1 MIENE
6 EIAALKQWLDTEPGR
21 YVHNWEQ
28 QQISHLVGNV
38 FGYHAIQIGIP
49 HSDLLSN
56 NRILHKWYT
65 HTQVEATE
73 SNRSLVLCH
82 AEELPFA
89 SESIDLLVLP
99 HVLETS
105 SDPHQV
111 LREVQRVLVPEGQV
125 VISGFNPWSLWGL
138 RERMPGLEC
147 LLPIEPHHQLPPWR
161 VGDWL
166 EVLSFEVG
174 EEVLG
179 CYSPFCLQQRW
190 LQRWD
195 FMNRL
200 GARWWPLLGA
210 VYALKATKRVSSM
223 TMVGLD
229 WSKTPRASARNTAVA
244 GRNMKL
250 KTSKTR
256 QK

>member
-1 MIENE
+1 MIEHE

-21 YVHNWEQ
+21 YVRSWEHLH
-28 QQISHLVGNV
+28 ISQLLGNV
-38 FGYHAIQIGIP
+38 FGYHAIQIGMP
-49 HSDLLSN
+49 HWDLLCN

-65 HTQVEATE
+65 DTQVEKTE
-73 SNRSLVLCH
+73 PNPALILCN

-89 SESIDLLVLP
+89 SESVDLLVLP

-138 RERMPGLEC
+138 RERVPGLES
-147 LLPIEPHHQLPPWR
+147 LLPIEAHHQLPPWR

-166 EVLSFEVG
+166 EVLSFEVR
-174 EEVLG
+174 EEIIG

-190 LQRWD
+190 LQRWE

-200 GARWWPLLGA
+200 GERWWPILGA
-210 VYALKATKRVSSM
+210 VYALKATKRVNSI

-229 WSKTPRASARNTAVA
+229 WSKTPAASARNAAVA
-244 GRNMKL
+244 SRNMKL
-250 KTSKTR
+250 KHSKN
-256 QK
+256 